1 MTTLQSTWL
10 LDMIESRDTD
20 LDETS
25 VMRTWLT
32 RWLVHIPASL
42 VKLNEENNCLYK
54 YQQIIED
61 RVED

>member
-1 MTTLQSTWL
+1 
-10 LDMIESRDTD
+10 MIESRDTD